1 MEQVLML
8 LVSLKYSVV
17 KMSATYCDA
26 LSHLIVGF
34 QAHVIMDRMLQWNAV
49 SSYYTS
55 ASHFFTLWNISI
67 NN

>member
-1 MEQVLML
+1 ML

-49 SSYYTS
+49 SSYYI
-55 ASHFFTLWNISI
+55 ALQPAIFHII
-67 NN
+67 EH